1 MKYDNIIGGLMSKE
15 DATWECP
22 LCHQTVNARILE
34 MGTKVYYR
42 KVECKCP
49 AALIVSETEKQQK
62 KIREQRSQVE
72 ELIKQS
78 SIPIELKNCTF
89 DTFNEN
95 SSHLVDG
102 AFVKFQVQEYCHEVK
117 SKQKN
122 FLVLSGKFGAGKTH
136 LAVAANFYLMEQRF
150 WKTKYANW
158 PALLKLTREGFNNA
172 SKRVL
177 TDASWDKLKHAHIS
191 LIDDLDKGKPSSWVM
206 EQLYDLVE
214 YRYSRKLPMIITIN
228 RNPFQLADYWAAFG
242 NDPSEDYGAIA
253 DQGGAVADRIFGQ
266 LWRHIPIEITQSY
279 RTL

>member
-49 AALIVSETEKQQK
+49 AALIVSETEKQ
-62 KIREQRSQVE
+62 VE

-78 SIPIELKNCTF
+78 SIPTELKNCTF

-136 LAVAANFYLMEQRF
+136 LAVAANFYLMEQ
-150 WKTKYANW
+150 
-158 PALLKLTREGFNNA
+158 
-172 SKRVL
+172 
-177 TDASWDKLKHAHIS
+177 
-191 LIDDLDKGKPSSWVM
+191 
-206 EQLYDLVE
+206 
-214 YRYSRKLPMIITIN
+214 
-228 RNPFQLADYWAAFG
+228 
-242 NDPSEDYGAIA
+242 
-253 DQGGAVADRIFGQ
+253 
-266 LWRHIPIEITQSY
+266 
-279 RTL
+279 